1 MPRTTDNMQVVQSV
15 FNNLEKRDVEAV
27 LSGFDESGFW
37 DTPSGGPFTGRFFGR
52 TGVTRLVKL
61 LDMAHPTGRIVTD
74 LTLHGEGDR
83 VFAEFNWAPMSDTA
97 PRAPT
102 RSLAV
107 FEIVFSKIAAV
118 REFEAGP
125 PSLQRPG

>member
-1 MPRTTDNMQVVQSV
+1 MTRTNDNMQVVQSF
-15 FNNLEKRDVEAV
+15 FNNLEKRDIEAV
-27 LSGFDESGFW
+27 VSGFDESGFW

-52 TGVTRLVKL
+52 MGVGRLVKL

-74 LTLHGEGDR
+74 LTLHGDGDR

-107 FEIVFSKIAAV
+107 FEVVFSKIAAV

-125 PSLQRPG
+125 PSLQRAG